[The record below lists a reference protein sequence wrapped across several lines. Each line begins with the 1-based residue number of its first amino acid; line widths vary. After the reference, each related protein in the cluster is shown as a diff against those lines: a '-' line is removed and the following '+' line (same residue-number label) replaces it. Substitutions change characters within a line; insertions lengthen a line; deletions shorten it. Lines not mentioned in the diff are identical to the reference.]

1 MRIHETFRSREE
13 VLECAWVACL
23 RAVGCDTLQSL
34 GKKEELLKMVRDT
47 KLEAET
53 AKRRVSELEEQLSI
67 SQPSEATRENTA
79 AAATAAAAAAALAA
93 LEEEVIQ
100 LKKDRDTAAREAAA
114 AITFREDLELEAA
127 RLKEALAAAE
137 DAGTDASEAAREA
150 EAKLQEEMSGKHQ
163 LAEALKAMIQ
173 EKMEC
178 LEKLGQADKERKALE
193 ERVAA
198 MTEGEGAAMQALSAQ
213 LAAAEEERVRATE
226 EVEQLKALLRDAD
239 EEKSDLLC
247 SAAGVEGELGQMRS
261 EVETWRTALQEAEE
275 AKGKLEE
282 EKTRLD
288 QELAQ
293 ARILK
298 SINYSEFIS

>member
-1 MRIHETFRSREE
+1 MRIHETFRSREG

-173 EKMEC
+173 EMEC